1 MRVNLQARAATAE
14 QRRVRTRER
23 LLDAAETVVADKGF
37 ESASI
42 EEFVAAAGVS
52 RGTFYN
58 YFPTTTA
65 LLHALNTRVA
75 EDLDRRLDVLTAHI
89 DDCAARLAA
98 TLHTVVAAYLSDPV
112 RGWIAVQV
120 AASRVPRQ
128 HAFEDRFAA
137 TYREGVAC
145 GRFHDVDMAAAY
157 TIAFGAIRMAQR
169 DMLSGAALPAQGVEV
184 VALILAAFGVPFEE
198 AIRISREE
206 AASAQRP

>member
-1 MRVNLQARAATAE
+1 MRVNLESRAATA
-14 QRRVRTRER
+14 QSRRARTRER
-23 LLDAAETVVADKGF
+23 LLQAAEQVVVEKGF
-37 ESASI
+37 ENASI

-75 EDLDRRLDVLTAHI
+75 EDLDRTLDMFTAHI

-98 TLHTVVAAYLSDPV
+98 TIHTVVASCMADPV
-112 RGWIAVQV
+112 RGWVAMQI

-128 HAFEDRFAA
+128 HAFEERFAA

-145 GRFHDVDMAAAY
+145 GRFRDVDMAAAY

-169 DMLSGAALPAQGVEV
+169 DILGGASLPAQGVQV
-184 VALILAAFGVPFEE
+184 VALVLAAFGVPYEE
-198 AIRISREE
+198 AERISLQE
-206 AASAQRP
+206 AASAHRP